1 MNNDEAK
8 FILQAYRS
16 SGSDAG
22 DAVFAPALEQARRDP
37 ALAAWFE
44 RERAHDAAV
53 TAKLREIAPPADL
66 RAAIL
71 AGGRA
76 TARQRPGRWRLPAW
90 IGLAAS
96 VALIVTAALFWLQP
110 AQAEEFEDFAVDYAS
125 GPFRLTNHQADMV
138 KLQGWL
144 AERQAP
150 LPLRMPAGCQ
160 KLQTLG
166 CRTVEYRGKSVSLIC
181 FERGREYHLF
191 IARRADYP
199 NLRECPQPEF
209 KAKGDWVSAHWSD
222 SENCYVLATDARME
236 ELRQLF

>member
-16 SGSDAG
+16 GGGDASDAL
-22 DAVFAPALEQARRDP
+22 FAPALEQARRDP

-44 RERAHDAAV
+44 REWAHDAAV
-53 TAKLREIAPPADL
+53 TAKLRDIVPPADL

-76 TARQRPGRWRLPAW
+76 TSRRRPARWRLPAW

-96 VALIVTAALFWLQP
+96 VALIVAAALFWLQP
-110 AQAEEFEDFAVDYAS
+110 VQAKEFSDFAMDYAS
-125 GPFRLTNHQADMV
+125 GPFRLTNHGEDIE
-138 KLQGWL
+138 KLRGWL
-144 AERQAP
+144 AERHAP

-160 KLQTLG
+160 KLQALG
-166 CRTVEYRGKSVSLIC
+166 CRTVAYRGKSVSLIC

-191 IARRADYP
+191 VARRADYP
-199 NLRECPQPEF
+199 DLRECPQPEF
-209 KAKGDWVSAHWSD
+209 KTKGNWVSAHWSD
-222 SENCYVLATDARME
+222 GENCYVLTTDARME